1 MFFFLRHNGNTSL
14 PLTFIFTKERATK
27 PSLLRASQEYTPL
40 CSFTTSVMTNL
51 LFLSSNRVSIFAL
64 SGGESPSF
72 FHVTFIVSSL
82 TMQVNLRLSPAVSA
96 GYWSGT
102 TWAEA
107 FPASRKKQLIKILVH
122 IRHPHRQ
129 HQFSVSVTSSSS
141 PWLSSVS
148 KRTENEK
155 SKWKRKS
162 TRQVQTVSFYD
173 EIACS
178 RNIHVLH
185 EFTDKNDKV

>member
-1 MFFFLRHNGNTSL
+1 MTFSCFVFNWKIVSIYLEIYILISGVLCFLRHNSNISL
-14 PLTFIFTKERATK
+14 PLTFIFTEERATK

-40 CSFTTSVMTNL
+40 SSFTTSVIASL

-82 TMQVNLRLSPAVSA
+82 TLQVNVRFSPAVSA

-107 FPASRKKQLIKILVH
+107 FPTLRNRQLIKILVH
-122 IRHPHRQ
+122 IRHPHCQ
-129 HQFSVSVTSSSS
+129 HQFMVRVTWSSRSASSS
-141 PWLSSVS
+141 LSL
-148 KRTENEK
+148 N
-155 SKWKRKS
+155 
-162 TRQVQTVSFYD
+162 
-173 EIACS
+173 
-178 RNIHVLH
+178 LP
-185 EFTDKNDKV
+185 